1 MPGYP
6 ATLAALSVG
15 QIVSWAALYYAF
27 TSFVLPMQSELGW
40 SRPTLMGAYTLGLA
54 VWGLAAYGAGA
65 AIDRGHGRAAMSWG
79 AVLAA
84 AGFVAWSVAGAPW
97 MLYGAWT
104 LLGGAMA
111 LLLYEPAFN
120 VMAKRE
126 PQRLRH
132 AITVLTLV
140 GGFASTLAFP
150 AVAALMNALGWRH
163 ALLALAA
170 AMLLV
175 APLHA
180 WALRG
185 PASAPDAPRH
195 DPARAAVPDA
205 GVREALRSRIFQLLA
220 LAFTLYSFAQAAL
233 WAHVMPAL
241 VDKGLREG
249 EALAVLVWIGP
260 AQVAGRFFYLW
271 AGRWWSLHAMGAVV
285 MTGLPVA
292 LVLFA
297 LGHSVPV
304 LLVSALCFGF
314 ANGQVTILRGA
325 IVPAT
330 FGRAN
335 VGRISGAMTA
345 VAVLAR
351 AAAPLAAAWLLL
363 ALGGYRPTVLLL
375 AVLGA
380 LSVVAFALHRR

>member
-6 ATLAALSVG
+6 ATLAALSLG

-27 TSFVLPMQSELGW
+27 TSFVLPMQAELGW

-54 VWGLAAYGAGA
+54 VWGLGAYAAGA
-65 AIDRGHGRAAMSWG
+65 AIDRGHGRAVMSAG
-79 AVLAA
+79 ATLAA
-84 AGFVAWSVAGAPW
+84 AGFALWARASQPW
-97 MLYGAWT
+97 MLHAAWT
-104 LLGGAMA
+104 LLGAAMA
-111 LLLYEPAFN
+111 MLLYEPAFN
-120 VMAKRE
+120 VLAKRE
-126 PQRLRH
+126 PQRFRQ

-150 AVAALMNALGWRH
+150 AVSLLMGTLGWRG
-163 ALLALAA
+163 ALLALALV
-170 AMLLV
+170 MLLV

-180 WALRG
+180 WALQG
-185 PASAPDAPRH
+185 PSHAAIAAPADAIPDAS
-195 DPARAAVPDA
+195 
-205 GVREALRSRIFQLLA
+205 VREALRSRVFWLIA
-220 LAFTLYSFAQAAL
+220 AAFTLYSFAQAAL

-241 VDKGLREG
+241 IGKGLSEG

-271 AGRWWSLHAMGAVV
+271 AGRWWSLHGLGAVV
-285 MTGLPVA
+285 MAGLPVA

-297 LGHSVPV
+297 LSDAVPV
-304 LLVSALCFGF
+304 LLVSALFFGF

-335 VGRISGAMTA
+335 VGRIGGAMTSI
-345 VAVLAR
+345 VVFAR
-351 AAAPLAAAWLLL
+351 AGAPLATAWLLL
-363 ALGGYRPTVLLL
+363 VLAGYRETVLVLAAL
-375 AVLGA
+375 AVL
-380 LSVVAFALHRR
+380 SVIAFALHRR